1 MPVGL
6 QGKGKVSD
14 LMHQKIRELQAFF
27 KLEVTGNVD
36 DNTLEVMEM
45 ARCGVPDVAEYNHFP
60 RELKWKTTNVTFRFV
75 FVH

>member
-14 LMHQKIRELQAFF
+14 LMSQKIRELQAFF
-27 KLEVTGNVD
+27 KLEVTGKLD

-60 RELKWKTTNVTFRFV
+60 EELKWKTTNVTFRFV